1 MRRCLPSPKRWR
13 SRSPRVGV
21 KLLIVSEA
29 RPGGVPARASL
40 VGWSIARAAFA
51 SEPLLPRGLLKLFSR
66 AAFRDGLR
74 TDAGFDDLNFRV
86 FLSGILC
93 RPLKR
98 APGFINNM
106 IPGFRSLRS
115 LHPGLN
121 YAASFAGSAPVTP
134 KNVCGKTLIKNGP
147 LEALT

>member
-21 KLLIVSEA
+21 KLLLVSEA
-29 RPGGVPARASL
+29 GTSVRV
-40 VGWSIARAAFA
+40 AFA
-51 SEPLLPRGLLKLFSR
+51 SEPLLPLGPLELFSLV
-66 AAFRDGLR
+66 AFRDGLR
-74 TDAGFDDLNFRV
+74 SDAGFADLNFRV

-115 LHPGLN
+115 LHPGIMLLMN
-121 YAASFAGSAPVTP
+121 PGARFS
-134 KNVCGKTLIKNGP
+134 
-147 LEALT
+147 